1 MINIQT
7 RSSFSLSAPAPHIDL
22 QANPL
27 TMARNC
33 VLWIL
38 VPTLFLTYVTY
49 LLHFACPHT
58 SVFDTKSLNF
68 VDHFA
73 CKQLNV
79 VVSFVENNPVIQ
91 EYDTKLGISKSYG
104 KYVVPNIEKGTKLI
118 QNVDNSYGISAKVSS
133 ALYEPYVIVYGY
145 TYQFLKYVEHVIIP
159 KSSGLYAHYSAHAKG
174 RFGVAFENFK
184 HHLKVFQIRSTVYFS
199 ELYRAHVAP
208 HVHSAWYKLST
219 SAFGQYVR
227 HYYIVLGLDV
237 VFEGI
242 GKLFLSLAERST
254 SLQEKSHF
262 LKSELKGL
270 IKPLDNL
277 KAKFISRE
285 KNVADV
291 VKEIIQEVEESVAKP
306 ESSEAP
312 SEQAA
317 TEETEYDEVYDSDS
331 DSEPSTVLITSTITV
346 VSESHELGNNEVSE
360 NSHQHLLNE
369 ELDYWQSKVDKT
381 LQLAYNSLESDFLPQ
396 LNQIMEKVKGP
407 ISDTLKGVQQNNY
420 EHYKKLNQ
428 MISDINKDVSD
439 IQESNELPSEFA
451 VSRQDMRDGISAA
464 TEESLEALSSV
475 QQMLADAQKD
485 VIVKYF
491 EAIQNTID
499 ILESFADVTV
509 LEFSNRLT
517 ALLSFMEVEE
527 NFDEALGW
535 QAWKQ
540 FHKTK
545 EQIFKIRDKIYDEA
559 NAYKSKYFEADNKIV
574 PSALSEWD
582 KYFRDIHYHV
592 GFLTHDN
599 EEYLRLVRAKANVA
613 YQAREALER
622 KIEQEREEKEEKE
635 EDNGE
640 KEHQDNGQ
648 DEEEVNEARARVI
661 VNEYDD
667 EEKIVVV
674 EDPNHVIEEEHLKHT
689 KESDGGSK
697 GDSDEYSDAGSDDTV
712 VGSDRDSDRDSDS
725 E

>member
-1 MINIQT
+1 
-7 RSSFSLSAPAPHIDL
+7 
-22 QANPL
+22 
-27 TMARNC
+27 MARNC
-33 VLWIL
+33 ISWIL

-104 KYVVPNIEKGTKLI
+104 KYVVPNIEKGTEI
-118 QNVDNSYGISAKVSS
+118 IRNVDNSYGVSAKVSS
-133 ALYEPYVIVYGY
+133 ALYEPYVIVSGY
-145 TYQFLKYVEHVIIP
+145 TYQFSKYVEHVIIP

-174 RFGVAFENFK
+174 HFGVAFENLK
-184 HHLKVFQIRSTVYFS
+184 HHLKVLQIRSTVYFG
-199 ELYRAHVAP
+199 EFYRAHVAP
-208 HVHSAWYKLST
+208 HVHSTWYKLST
-219 SAFGQYVR
+219 SAFGQNVR

-242 GKLFLSLAERST
+242 GKLFSSLAERST

-291 VKEIIQEVEESVAKP
+291 VKEIIQEVEESTKP
-306 ESSEAP
+306 ESSKQAP
-312 SEQAA
+312 TEDAPTEETA
-317 TEETEYDEVYDSDS
+317 TEETEYDEVYDSES

-346 VSESHELGNNEVSE
+346 VSESHESGNNEVSE

-439 IQESNELPSEFA
+439 IQESNELPSEFG

-464 TEESLEALSSV
+464 TEESSEALSSV

-509 LEFSNRLT
+509 SEFSNRLT

-622 KIEQEREEKEEKE
+622 KIEQEREKKDQGNEE
-635 EDNGE
+635 E

-648 DEEEVNEARARVI
+648 GEEVNDRARVI

-674 EDPNHVIEEEHLKHT
+674 EDPNHVIEAEHLKQT
-689 KESDGGSK
+689 KESDG
-697 GDSDEYSDAGSDDTV
+697 DSDAGSDDTV
-712 VGSDRDSDRDSDS
+712 VDSDGRDSDS
-725 E
+725 GGSDSK

>member
-7 RSSFSLSAPAPHIDL
+7 RSSFSLTAPAPHIDL

-33 VLWIL
+33 ILWIL

-104 KYVVPNIEKGTKLI
+104 KYVVPNIEKGTEI
-118 QNVDNSYGISAKVSS
+118 IRNVDNSYGVSAKVSS
-133 ALYEPYVIVYGY
+133 ALYEPYVIVSGY

-159 KSSGLYAHYSAHAKG
+159 KSSGLYAHYSAHAMG
-174 RFGVAFENFK
+174 HFGVAFENLK
-184 HHLKVFQIRSTVYFS
+184 HHLKVLQIRSTVYFG
-199 ELYRAHVAP
+199 EFYRAHVAP
-208 HVHSAWYKLST
+208 HVHSTWYKLST
-219 SAFGQYVR
+219 SAFGQNVR

-291 VKEIIQEVEESVAKP
+291 VKEIIQEVEESTKP
-306 ESSEAP
+306 ESSKQAP
-312 SEQAA
+312 TEDAPTEETA
-317 TEETEYDEVYDSDS
+317 TEETEYDEVYDSES

-439 IQESNELPSEFA
+439 IQESNELPSEFG

-622 KIEQEREEKEEKE
+622 KIEQEREKKDQGNEE
-635 EDNGE
+635 E

-648 DEEEVNEARARVI
+648 GEEVNDRARVI

-674 EDPNHVIEEEHLKHT
+674 EDPNHVIEAEHLKQT
-689 KESDGGSK
+689 KESDG
-697 GDSDEYSDAGSDDTV
+697 DSDAGSDDTV
-712 VGSDRDSDRDSDS
+712 VDSDGRDSDS
-725 E
+725 GGSDSK

>member
-1 MINIQT
+1 
-7 RSSFSLSAPAPHIDL
+7 
-22 QANPL
+22 
-27 TMARNC
+27 MARNC
-33 VLWIL
+33 ISWIL

-49 LLHFACPHT
+49 LLHFACPHP
-58 SVFDTKSLNF
+58 SVFDAKSLNF
-68 VDHFA
+68 VDQFA

-79 VVSFVENNPVIQ
+79 VASFVENNPVIQ
-91 EYDTKLGISKSYG
+91 EYDTKLRISKSYG

-118 QNVDNSYGISAKVSS
+118 QNVDDSYGISAKVSS
-133 ALYEPYVIVYGY
+133 YLHEPYVIVSGY
-145 TYQFLKYVEHVIIP
+145 TYQFSKYVEHVIIP
-159 KSSGLYAHYSAHAKG
+159 KLSGFYAHYSAQAKG

-184 HHLKVFQIRSTVYFS
+184 HHFKLLQIRSTAYFG

-208 HVHSAWYKLST
+208 RVHSVWYKLST
-219 SAFGQYVR
+219 STFGQKVR

-237 VFEGI
+237 VFEGV
-242 GKLFLSLAERST
+242 GKLFSSLAERST
-254 SLQEKSHF
+254 SLQEKTHF

-285 KNVADV
+285 KNVVDV
-291 VKEIIQEVEESVAKP
+291 VKEIIQEVEESVTSAKP
-306 ESSEAP
+306 ESESASTEEASAEEAP
-312 SEQAA
+312 
-317 TEETEYDEVYDSDS
+317 TETEYDEYDSDS

-346 VSESHELGNNEVSE
+346 VSEESGNNEVSE

-396 LNQIMEKVKGP
+396 LNEIMEKVKGP

-428 MISDINKDVSD
+428 MISDINKDVSE

-464 TEESLEALSSV
+464 TEESSQALSSV

-485 VIVKYF
+485 VIIKYF

-509 LEFSNRLT
+509 SEFSNRLT
-517 ALLSFMEVEE
+517 GLLSFMEVEE

-545 EQIFKIRDKIYDEA
+545 EQIFQIRDKIYDEA
-559 NAYKSKYFEADNKIV
+559 NAYKSKYLEADNTIV
-574 PSALSEWD
+574 PSALKEWD
-582 KYFRDIHYHV
+582 QYFRDIHYHV

-622 KIEQEREEKEEKE
+622 KIEQEREQQEQQHEQEEQ
-635 EDNGE
+635 
-640 KEHQDNGQ
+640 EHEQ
-648 DEEEVNEARARVI
+648 EVQEHEHNDTRRVI

-674 EDPNHVIEEEHLKHT
+674 EESKPIIE
-689 KESDGGSK
+689 
-697 GDSDEYSDAGSDDTV
+697 DSFSDDTV
-712 VGSDRDSDRDSDS
+712 VESDS